1 MKVVYVCQYC
11 VHVHLCAYVVAMV
24 MSPQEYIPLP
34 LPEEASAQLPVLCC
48 GVCSVCLPPDCAKG
62 ITSSLHHN
70 QIT

>member
-1 MKVVYVCQYC
+1 MTKEGYMSC
-11 VHVHLCAYVVAMV
+11 VNIMYVHLHVCAYVVAMV

-34 LPEEASAQLPVLCC
+34 LPEEGESPSFQR
-48 GVCSVCLPPDCAKG
+48 SVCLPPDGAKG